1 MNGKGFLMTSSTFSH
16 PKPRWMHIA
25 RVLLKGEDTGIII
38 IIIVIIIVVIIA
50 IIVISVI
57 MTSSSMHIARVVLK

>member
-25 RVLLKGEDTGIII
+25 RVLLKGEGRHHIII
-38 IIIVIIIVVIIA
+38 IIIVVIIA

-57 MTSSSMHIARVVLK
+57 MTS

>member
-25 RVLLKGEDTGIII
+25 RVLLKGEGRHHIII
-38 IIIVIIIVVIIA
+38 IIIVVIIA

-57 MTSSSMHIARVVLK
+57 MTSSSMHIAGVVLK